1 MRKILLLTIVFVFAG
16 GITLAAIMAS
26 AQEDYNIPA
35 WIKNNAAW
43 WSEGQID
50 DASFVSGIKYMIEN
64 GIMEINTGDLSIA
77 DEYED
82 RGDFYITYKPNP
94 NSRYTGDD
102 TAIAWLKNVELL
114 EAEVEFLNENFRLPY
129 DVEVVAQECDEI
141 NAWYDW
147 EKKQL
152 VMCYEFID
160 DVFEGYY
167 YFYGEDEDFDEQV
180 WADYGYNV
188 VDYVFWHEVGHA
200 FIDIYELPITGL
212 EEDVADQFAA
222 LMLSYTYDSETG
234 SYTLGQTMLYDVGTW
249 YYNENYYWSEIYPAE
264 TGEEYVNVIQSIMYA
279 GISSPGFAKTHDQ
292 YFFIW
297 SKGSYLSISYPPAS
311 LGITLIGISE
321 AHNFMRSAILNG
333 LGIRSCILSIA
344 SLLLLYGAL
353 HLSPLSI
360 ILSNGMYSIS

>member
-1 MRKILLLTIVFVFAG
+1 MKKLILVIVFVFAF
-16 GITLAAIMAS
+16 GITLSSIMVS

-94 NSRYTGDD
+94 NSLYTGDD

-129 DVEVVAQECDEI
+129 DVEIVAQECDEV

-152 VMCYEFID
+152 VMCM
-160 DVFEGYY
+160 
-167 YFYGEDEDFDEQV
+167 
-180 WADYGYNV
+180 N
-188 VDYVFWHEVGHA
+188 
-200 FIDIYELPITGL
+200 LL
-212 EEDVADQFAA
+212 
-222 LMLSYTYDSETG
+222 
-234 SYTLGQTMLYDVGTW
+234 TMFLR
-249 YYNENYYWSEIYPAE
+249 
-264 TGEEYVNVIQSIMYA
+264 
-279 GISSPGFAKTHDQ
+279 GIIIFMVRTK
-292 YFFIW
+292 
-297 SKGSYLSISYPPAS
+297 
-311 LGITLIGISE
+311 TLIMTYTWLMDI
-321 AHNFMRSAILNG
+321 M
-333 LGIRSCILSIA
+333 
-344 SLLLLYGAL
+344 
-353 HLSPLSI
+353 
-360 ILSNGMYSIS
+360 

>member
-1 MRKILLLTIVFVFAG
+1 MRKLILAIVFIFAFG
-16 GITLAAIMAS
+16 LTVSSIMVS

-188 VDYVFWHEVGHA
+188 GDYVFWHEVGHA

-249 YYNENYYWSEIYPAE
+249 YYNENLYWSEIYPAE
-264 TGEEYVNVIQSIMYA
+264 TGEEYVPLYWDVHSLDIQRFYNITCYA
-279 GISSPGFAKTHDQ
+279 YGSDPEYNQHLVNTEDLPEDRAIDCEYEYFMIEYGWEYLLGGVDNGFFD
-292 YFFIW
+292 
-297 SKGSYLSISYPPAS
+297 
-311 LGITLIGISE
+311 
-321 AHNFMRSAILNG
+321 
-333 LGIRSCILSIA
+333 
-344 SLLLLYGAL
+344 
-353 HLSPLSI
+353 
-360 ILSNGMYSIS
+360 